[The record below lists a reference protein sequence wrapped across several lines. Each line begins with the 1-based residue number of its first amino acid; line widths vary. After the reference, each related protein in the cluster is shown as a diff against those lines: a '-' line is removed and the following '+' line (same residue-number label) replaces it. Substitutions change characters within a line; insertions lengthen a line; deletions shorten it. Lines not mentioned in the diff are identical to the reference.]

1 MAGGSSEEDNIPWSG
16 FIDILSSVIM
26 VFIFFMMLTVIVIS
40 QSVKKKKVIDNKTR
54 EEVNYTENRTE
65 KTIVQTTLFDD
76 TKHQLYVLYGDTGIT
91 LLEEIQKKI
100 NQYFDFKPVTD
111 APVTDAQST
120 DTPVTDSLP
129 IITSTFNKDKTI
141 FIESYAPLYVD
152 STQKQEVALYRAFNV
167 RNYLLQNGIE
177 QKNIKIKIHTKTD
190 KDTLLHEE
198 CVQSVLGC
206 VLISYEK

>member
-141 FIESYAPLYVD
+141 FVESYAPLYVD

-177 QKNIKIKIHTKTD
+177 QKNIKIKIHTKID
-190 KDTLLHEE
+190 KDAVLHEE